1 MHIQRRVFAPWRI
14 WRQKTRV
21 CSERQ
26 RQSALVAAIGL
37 LKDAALRGSVSRP
50 GANHVHDRATRSFSL
65 CQRRVWPRGR
75 SPPFLSFRLSPVRV
89 AFVSSGPRKKDLFF
103 LSRESPYLRPPYLR
117 LFPSLQR
124 YLRAS
129 FIIQPDTTKCFPWW
143 MISCQRAPK

>member
-89 AFVSSGPRKKDLFF
+89 AFVSSGPRKRTSSFCRENRLICARLICASSL
-103 LSRESPYLRPPYLR
+103 LSNAICARVSSFNQIRQSA
-117 LFPSLQR
+117 FPGG
-124 YLRAS
+124 
-129 FIIQPDTTKCFPWW
+129 
-143 MISCQRAPK
+143 